1 MIIFCLF
8 VTAIFMIPTMDGML
22 RIGADTTFHVNRI
35 IGVANAIENNDFFPK
50 ILFNQN
56 YNFGYGS
63 PMFYSIFYLYPFA
76 FLYNTGKTPYEIYCV
91 TIFAITF
98 FSALSMYKCA
108 TLFYHKKRSYIFI

>member
-35 IGVANAIENNDFFPK
+35 IGLANAIENNDFFPK

-63 PMFYSIFYLYPFA
+63 PMFYSIFIYIHLHYFIIQEKHHMKYIVLLYL
-76 FLYNTGKTPYEIYCV
+76 
-91 TIFAITF
+91 
-98 FSALSMYKCA
+98 
-108 TLFYHKKRSYIFI
+108 